1 MTWVPDEYLDL
12 IKDES
17 KAFGNLATVMKDG
30 SPQLTVIWFNTD
42 GTHILINST
51 TERVKDH
58 NMRRDARVAFLIV
71 DPKNPYRYIQI
82 RGRVVEITT
91 EGARQHIDALAKK
104 YRGVDKYIGRS
115 ENEVRVKYKILPE
128 KISVY

>member
-1 MTWVPDEYLDL
+1 MVWIPFDFLDL
-12 IKDES
+12 LKDET
-17 KAFGNLATVMKDG
+17 KAFGNLATLMKNG
-30 SPQLTVIWFNTD
+30 SPQLTPIWFNTD
-42 GTHILINST
+42 GTYILINST

-82 RGRVVEITT
+82 RGRIVEITT

-104 YRGVDKYIGRS
+104 YRGVEKYTGRS

-128 KISVY
+128 KISVF